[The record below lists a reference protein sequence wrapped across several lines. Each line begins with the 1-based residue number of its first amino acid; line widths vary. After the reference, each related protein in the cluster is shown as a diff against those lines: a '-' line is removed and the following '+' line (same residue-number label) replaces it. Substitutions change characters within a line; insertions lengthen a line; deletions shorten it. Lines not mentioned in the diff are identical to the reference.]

1 MIETAAT
8 LFSFA
13 IIPTKN
19 QKKKYIYDISKKL
32 EQELSVNG
40 L

>member
-19 QKKKYIYDISKKL
+19 QKKYIYDISKKL